1 MLYNK
6 NQTVK
11 LDESKLKQIAA
22 GGEGSILENGK
33 NVVKVYFQPRPTKF
47 ADHLQTLNSLDERFV
62 KPLGVWYNQS
72 GLVAG
77 FEMEYVDL
85 NKYWLFNN
93 LFNKSFCNSN
103 GIDKKFKIKVLE
115 NLKDAV
121 EFAHSKGIVIGD
133 LNQYNL
139 FVKKDGS
146 VLFCDVDSFATSI
159 QPHSGVLIDEIRD
172 WTTTNVNSS
181 TDIWAYNILSF
192 WSTTYVHPFKWVAP
206 GNTETIEQRVRQSK
220 SILGKIQGIKIPPL
234 YESPDPIVVPQF
246 EENFKG
252 RRYFVNFKGV
262 QTTNLVIAKQI
273 TSTSMN
279 IRELMK
285 DVLKVRSSGNL
296 LSVKTKTGW
305 FLLETKFLRITKQ
318 IDLGNSNLDDEV
330 FPGNDKVLIIQ
341 KDKLYSVRGL
351 EQEFFNYH
359 YYHNGNSLMIV
370 DYDRDL
376 QWNYNIDNQLMGVE
390 KTQTPVFAKSILFN
404 GCPIQ
409 NFGKK
414 KFLNIPVRN
423 TYTMFEVPQG
433 TKTALYFSGYCVVE
447 TIEKRQVKFILM
459 KPSNHKLES
468 GIELDYLPHFCVKN
482 DMIFIPDDGFI
493 GVYKDGIMIT
503 KLDCD
508 STRSSLLFSTNSGI
522 IMLENQSLYL
532 LNTK

>member
-6 NQTVK
+6 TK
-11 LDESKLKQIAA
+11 TLDESKLKQITA

-33 NVVKVYFQPRPTKF
+33 NVVKVYFTPRPAKF
-47 ADHLQTLNSLDERFV
+47 ADHLQTLNSLDDRFV
-62 KPLGVWYNQS
+62 KPLGIWYTQS

-103 GIDKKFKIKVLE
+103 NIDKKFKINVLE

-133 LNQYNL
+133 LNQYNI

-146 VLFCDVDSFATSI
+146 VLFCDVDSFATSV
-159 QPHSGVLIDEIRD
+159 QPHSGILINEIKD
-172 WTTTNVNSS
+172 WTTTNVDKN
-181 TDIWAYNILSF
+181 TDIWAYNILTF
-192 WSTTYVHPFKWVAP
+192 WATTYVHPFKWVIP
-206 GNTETIEQRVRQSK
+206 KDPNPMSFEQRVRQAK
-220 SILGKIQGIKIPPL
+220 SILTKIQGVKIPDA

-262 QTTNLVIAKQI
+262 QLTNLVVTKQI

-279 IRELMK
+279 IREILK

-305 FLLETKFLRITKQ
+305 FLLETKFQGVTKHIDLRIVKP
-318 IDLGNSNLDDEV
+318 DDEV
-330 FPGNDKVLIIQ
+330 FPGNDKVLILQ
-341 KDKLYSVRGL
+341 DNKLCSTRGP
-351 EQEFFNYH
+351 EQEFSNYH

-376 QWNYNIDNQLMGVE
+376 QWNYNIDNQLVGVE

-414 KFLNIPVRN
+414 KFINIPVRN

-433 TKTALYFSGYCVVE
+433 TKTALYFNGYCVVE
-447 TIEKRQVKFILM
+447 TIEKGQVKFILM

-468 GIELDYLPHFCVKN
+468 GLELDYFPHFCVKN

-493 GVYKDGIMIT
+493 GVYKDGTMIT

-522 IMLENQSLYL
+522 VMLENQSLYL
-532 LNTK
+532 LNSK